1 MDKEEM
7 WSLLKTRRSS
17 EWNSY
22 RKRNPKWIPD
32 LSGEDLS
39 TFNLIPANKPP
50 FDLSGAN
57 LCGCKMPSSIIGI
70 RYVDRVALVKN
81 AIIDIKTQ
89 SPVDLVTLGAIYVS
103 KSEHMSTTRKPII
116 FISYV
121 WANEDV
127 VLAVEAWLHSKG
139 LETKIDKRD
148 FFAGARIRDE
158 ITRVMKDCD
167 IILIF
172 FSKQSEGKPWP
183 EFERELATDIE
194 MSAKQKGAT
203 PPRIIYVVID
213 ESSLPSVSEA
223 NRLAVMA
230 HGKRFELVCEEIYH
244 NILQLPKVPDT
255 VDLPK
260 WSEYIF

>member
-1 MDKEEM
+1 M
-7 WSLLKTRRSS
+7 WALLEAGRSS
-17 EWNSY
+17 EWNNY
-22 RKRNPKWIPD
+22 RKRNQKWIPD

-39 TFNLIPANKPP
+39 YINLIPDDKPP

-57 LCGCKMPSSIIGI
+57 LCGCKMPLPSRMCISG
-70 RYVDRVALVKN
+70 RAPSLKN
-81 AIIDIKTQ
+81 AIIDVETKSQ
-89 SPVDLVTLGAIYVS
+89 YVDLVELGAIYVS
-103 KSEHMSTTRKPII
+103 QSEPMSTTRKPIV
-116 FISYV
+116 FISYA

-127 VLAVEAWLHSKG
+127 VLAVEFWLRSKG

-158 ITRVMKDCD
+158 ITRVMTACD
-167 IILIF
+167 IILVF
-172 FSKQSEGKPWP
+172 FSKQCEGKPWP
-183 EFERELATDIE
+183 QFEQELASDIE
-194 MSAKQKGAT
+194 MSAKQKGTT

-230 HGKRFELVCEEIYH
+230 RGKRFELVCEEVYH
-244 NILQLPKVPDT
+244 NILQLPKTLDI
-255 VDLPK
+255 VDLSK